1 LKGQPTFGGCNN
13 RFPLLAE
20 ARKLQIEEG
29 DEMRFRFNVMVNG
42 FVLVSVAVQSATA
55 EALAHADI
63 LNTQGEKIDEADI
76 ASTDQGFKVA
86 LKVLNLSPREQSI
99 HIETAGKCENSA
111 FTSAGGHFNPTPA
124 RYGAH
129 NSGNP
134 HLLLG
139 DLRSLLVGNNDVGIL
154 NFAADSVTLGD
165 GANSTIHERGAS
177 LLVHAKPDNLM
188 SDSSGNCGDRIF
200 C

>member
-1 LKGQPTFGGCNN
+1 
-13 RFPLLAE
+13 
-20 ARKLQIEEG
+20 
-29 DEMRFRFNVMVNG
+29 MRFRFNVMVNG

-86 LKVLNLSPREQSI
+86 LKALNLSPREHGI
-99 HIETAGKCENSA
+99 HIQTAGMCENQA
-111 FTSAGGHFNPTPA
+111 FTLAGGHSNPTSA
-124 RYGAH
+124 HYGAH

-134 HLLLG
+134 HLHLG
-139 DLRSLLVGNNDVGIL
+139 DLPGLMVGNNDVGIL
-154 NFAADSVTLGD
+154 NFVADSVTHGD
-165 GANSTIHERGAS
+165 GANSIFHERGAS

-188 SDSSGNCGDRIF
+188 SDSSGNCGDRIV

>member
-1 LKGQPTFGGCNN
+1 LQQPQCF
-13 RFPLLAE
+13 LILAE

-86 LKVLNLSPREQSI
+86 LKALNPSPREHGIQI
-99 HIETAGKCENSA
+99 QTAGKCENPA
-111 FTSAGGHFNPTPA
+111 LTSVGGHFNPA
-124 RYGAH
+124 SAHYCAH

-134 HLLLG
+134 DLLLG
-139 DLRSLLVGNNDVGIL
+139 DLPSLVVGNNDIGIL
-154 NFAADSVTLGD
+154 NFVADCFTHGD
-165 GANSTIHERGAS
+165 GADSTFHEKGAS
-177 LLVHAKPDNLM
+177 SLDHAKPDNLM
-188 SDSSGNCGDRIF
+188 PDSSGNCGDRIA